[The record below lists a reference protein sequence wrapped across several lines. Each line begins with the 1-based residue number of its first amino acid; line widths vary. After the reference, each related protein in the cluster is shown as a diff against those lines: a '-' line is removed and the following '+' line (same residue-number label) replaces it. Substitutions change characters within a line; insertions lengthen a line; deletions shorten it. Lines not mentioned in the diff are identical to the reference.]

1 MPKRSILLGDNISFL
16 NLRNN
21 NTMSSFFE
29 FVMNFLEINVIIR
42 KIEKGAKNYESRF
55 NFR

>member
-42 KIEKGAKNYESRF
+42 KIEKGAKNYES
-55 NFR
+55 